1 MTTSR
6 SSLRSCVVLACG
18 VAVSVGV
25 SCKTARADDVTITGR
40 RREVGATTLT
50 RDELR
55 ELPGAFGDPGRAIE
69 ALPGVIPVGTAVPFS
84 FVRGATPSDT
94 AYFLDGMRVP
104 MFSHGLPGGSVVAG
118 STIDRVDFFPGAAPA
133 RFGGATG
140 GVLSVTT
147 LPPAE
152 RARAEVAARLYDSS
166 ALVETPLADGRA
178 SALASGRY
186 GYTQP
191 ILDLLAPSSRQ
202 RYWDYH
208 ARATWS
214 PSPRSR
220 VSVISLGAHD
230 FVGEGEDRTIVDASF
245 HRVEARYDVAL
256 DGGGS
261 LRFAA
266 TTGVNIQ
273 GNDVGSVTDRILGTR
288 IDVTQSL
295 TSDLRLA
302 LGASITQERYD
313 VEVHAKGLVT
323 DPQLLFAPRSDLTNA
338 VHAELAWRVSLG
350 VQIDVGMR
358 AGMFSTLR
366 DAYPRRYG
374 LGTLDPTLPPPAG
387 GVAKVALDP
396 RATVRA
402 RLDRRVTFVSAF
414 GIAHG
419 PPSFFLPGLSM
430 SRLEDGLQTAVQSSS
445 GLEVALP
452 GDVSV
457 RATGFLHDYLDLS
470 DPSATCPDH
479 TGILYNPT
487 DPCFGRRVRGRA
499 YGAELLLRRA
509 LTRRMA
515 GWLAYTLSRST
526 RESHARG
533 WVITGASNEALVE
546 SASEWD
552 RTHVIT
558 ALGTYDVGRGWRAS
572 ARLSFSTGRPYS
584 RTVHG
589 VLVGPYN
596 QDRLPPVHRVDLR
609 VEKKW
614 LLDRERSVS
623 LVLEG
628 FNVTLAREVVQCRPD
643 ALVPSGPV
651 PEAYVNG
658 RLPDACRFERSPAF
672 TIPGIGVEG
681 SF

>member
-1 MTTSR
+1 MTASR
-6 SSLRSCVVLACG
+6 SSLRSCVVLACV

-84 FVRGATPSDT
+84 SVRGATPSDT

-104 MFSHGLPGGSVVAG
+104 MFSHWLPGGSVVAG

-166 ALVETPLADGRA
+166 ALVA
-178 SALASGRY
+178 
-186 GYTQP
+186 
-191 ILDLLAPSSRQ
+191 
-202 RYWDYH
+202 
-208 ARATWS
+208 
-214 PSPRSR
+214 
-220 VSVISLGAHD
+220 
-230 FVGEGEDRTIVDASF
+230 
-245 HRVEARYDVAL
+245 
-256 DGGGS
+256 
-261 LRFAA
+261 
-266 TTGVNIQ
+266 
-273 GNDVGSVTDRILGTR
+273 
-288 IDVTQSL
+288 
-295 TSDLRLA
+295 
-302 LGASITQERYD
+302 
-313 VEVHAKGLVT
+313 
-323 DPQLLFAPRSDLTNA
+323 
-338 VHAELAWRVSLG
+338 
-350 VQIDVGMR
+350 
-358 AGMFSTLR
+358 
-366 DAYPRRYG
+366 
-374 LGTLDPTLPPPAG
+374 
-387 GVAKVALDP
+387 
-396 RATVRA
+396 
-402 RLDRRVTFVSAF
+402 
-414 GIAHG
+414 
-419 PPSFFLPGLSM
+419 
-430 SRLEDGLQTAVQSSS
+430 
-445 GLEVALP
+445 
-452 GDVSV
+452 
-457 RATGFLHDYLDLS
+457 
-470 DPSATCPDH
+470 
-479 TGILYNPT
+479 
-487 DPCFGRRVRGRA
+487 
-499 YGAELLLRRA
+499 
-509 LTRRMA
+509 
-515 GWLAYTLSRST
+515 
-526 RESHARG
+526 
-533 WVITGASNEALVE
+533 
-546 SASEWD
+546 
-552 RTHVIT
+552 
-558 ALGTYDVGRGWRAS
+558 
-572 ARLSFSTGRPYS
+572 GRPYS

-643 ALVPSGPV
+643 ALVPGGPV

>member
-1 MTTSR
+1 MKTL
-6 SSLRSCVVLACG
+6 SSLACALAIMAWCE
-18 VAVSVGV
+18 AAS
-25 SCKTARADDVTITGR
+25 AEEVTVTGR
-40 RREVGATTLT
+40 RREAGGTTLT

-55 ELPGAFGDPGRAIE
+55 DMPGAFGDPGRAIE

-104 MFSHGLPGGSVVAG
+104 LFSHGLPGGSVVAG
-118 STIDRVDFFPGAAPA
+118 STIERVDFFPGAAPA

-140 GVLSVTT
+140 GVLSVST

-152 RARAEVAARLYDSS
+152 RARAEVGLRIYDSS

-178 SALASGRY
+178 SALASARY

-191 ILDLLAPSSRQ
+191 LLDLLSPGDRQ
-202 RYWDYH
+202 SYWDYH
-208 ARATWS
+208 ARATWN
-214 PSPRSR
+214 PTPEGRL
-220 VSVISLGAHD
+220 SVVTIGAHD
-230 FVGEGEDRTIVDASF
+230 FVGQNDRGTIVDSTF
-245 HRVEARYDVAL
+245 HRAELRYDVAL
-256 DGGGS
+256 RGGGNVR
-261 LRFAA
+261 LAA

-273 GNDVGSVTDRILGTR
+273 GNNVGSVTDRILGMR
-288 IDVTQSL
+288 VDVTQPL
-295 TSDLRLA
+295 TRALHLG
-302 LGASITQERYD
+302 LGASVTQERYD
-313 VEVHAKGLVT
+313 VDVLGKGVVT
-323 DPQLLFAPRSDLTNA
+323 DPQILFAPRSDLTNA
-338 VHAELAWRVSLG
+338 VYAELAWRVAPA
-350 VQIDVGMR
+350 VQIDVGTR
-358 AGMFSTLR
+358 AGMFSTER
-366 DAYPRRYG
+366 DAYPKRYG
-374 LGTLDPTLPPPAG
+374 FGGLPNALLPPAG
-387 GVAKVALDP
+387 GVAKVAVDP
-396 RATVRA
+396 RATVRV

-419 PPSFFLPGLSM
+419 PPSFLLPGLSM

-445 GLEVALP
+445 GFEVTLP
-452 GDVSV
+452 GDVNV

-470 DPSATCPDH
+470 DPSATCTDH

-499 YGAELLLRRA
+499 YGAELLVRRS
-509 LTRRMA
+509 LTKRFS

-533 WVITGASNEALVE
+533 WVIAGASNEALVE

-552 RTHVIT
+552 RTHVLT
-558 ALGTYDVGRGWRAS
+558 ALGTYDFGRGWRAS

-584 RTVHG
+584 RSVNG

-614 LLDRERSVS
+614 MLDRERSVS

-628 FNVTLAREVVQCRPD
+628 FNVTLAREVAQCK
-643 ALVPSGPV
+643 PSAPLQTSPV
-651 PEAYVNG
+651 PEFLVRGRPIDECSYV
-658 RLPDACRFERSPAF
+658 RSPAF
-672 TIPGIGVEG
+672 ALPGVGVEG
-681 SF
+681 RF